1 MDELLR
7 LFHKVLIANRGEI
20 ACRIIRTCRRLGIG
34 TVAIYS
40 TAEGAPLHAEL
51 ADQAVALP
59 DSPNPIAAYLDIDNI
74 ISIARASG
82 AHAIHPGYGLLAEN
96 PDLADACAE
105 SGIAFVGPPAE
116 IIRLMGNKREARRRF
131 AEVGV
136 PVLPGANLSPDGSDA
151 ESAAK
156 SVGYPLMVKASEGGG
171 GIGMQLV
178 SDPGRLGRAVS
189 RTRSSARRAFGS
201 EDVYLERFIPDARHV
216 EVQIIADSDGVCNHL
231 WERECSVQR
240 RHQKVIEE
248 APSPSISH
256 DTRNELTTVATQA
269 AQSVGFRN
277 IGTFEFLVDQD
288 DNIYFI
294 EANTRLQVEHATT
307 EMVTGVDIVELQLR
321 IAAGEPIRSELPDIR
336 GHAIQ
341 CRIYAEDP
349 DTFIPSPGTL
359 EEFHIPDLDGLRVD
373 TGFRAGDKVSS
384 WFDPLLAK
392 VIAWGETREASIS
405 LMRHALDATRISGV
419 KTNVPTLRKAIESP
433 EFTRGRYTTKL
444 LESLAA
450 S

>member
-1 MDELLR
+1 M
-7 LFHKVLIANRGEI
+7 FNKVLIANRGEI
-20 ACRIIRTCRRLGIG
+20 ACRIIRTCRRLGIA
-34 TVAIYS
+34 TVAVYS

-51 ADQAVALP
+51 ADEAVALP
-59 DSPNPIAAYLDIDNI
+59 DAPNPVASYLDV
-74 ISIARASG
+74 SGVVSVARQTG
-82 AHAIHPGYGLLAEN
+82 ADAIHPGYGLLSEN

-105 SGIAFVGPPAE
+105 SGITFIGPPVE
-116 IIRLMGNKREARRRF
+116 IIRLMGNKREARRRL
-131 AEVGV
+131 ADVGV
-136 PVLPGANLSPDGSDA
+136 PVLPGAEVSPNGSDL
-151 ESAAK
+151 ESAADA
-156 SVGYPLMVKASEGGG
+156 VGYPLMVKASEGGG

-178 SDPGRLGRAVS
+178 ADPGRLARAVS

-216 EVQIIADSDGVCNHL
+216 EVQIIADADSVCSHL

-248 APSPSISH
+248 SPSPSISQ
-256 DTRNELTTVATQA
+256 DTREALTSVATRA
-269 AQSVGFRN
+269 ARSVGFRN
-277 IGTFEFLVDQD
+277 VGTFEFLVDRND
-288 DNIYFI
+288 DIYFI

-307 EMVTGVDIVELQLR
+307 EMVTGVDIVERQLR
-321 IAAGEPIRSELPDIR
+321 IAAGESGQLERPTVN

-349 DTFIPSPGTL
+349 NTFIPSPGVL
-359 EEFHIPDLDGLRVD
+359 DEFHIPDLDCLRVD
-373 TGFRAGDKVSS
+373 TGFRAGDEISS
-384 WFDPLLAK
+384 YFDPLLAK

-405 LMRHALDATRISGV
+405 LMTRALDATKISGP

-433 EFTRGRYTTKL
+433 EFLRGSYTTDL
-444 LESLAA
+444 LNSLAA

>member
-1 MDELLR
+1 M
-7 LFHKVLIANRGEI
+7 
-20 ACRIIRTCRRLGIG
+20 
-34 TVAIYS
+34 
-40 TAEGAPLHAEL
+40 
-51 ADQAVALP
+51 
-59 DSPNPIAAYLDIDNI
+59 
-74 ISIARASG
+74 
-82 AHAIHPGYGLLAEN
+82 
-96 PDLADACAE
+96 
-105 SGIAFVGPPAE
+105 
-116 IIRLMGNKREARRRF
+116 
-131 AEVGV
+131 
-136 PVLPGANLSPDGSDA
+136 
-151 ESAAK
+151 
-156 SVGYPLMVKASEGGG
+156 
-171 GIGMQLV
+171 
-178 SDPGRLGRAVS
+178 
-189 RTRSSARRAFGS
+189 
-201 EDVYLERFIPDARHV
+201 
-216 EVQIIADSDGVCNHL
+216 
-231 WERECSVQR
+231 
-240 RHQKVIEE
+240 IEE

-321 IAAGEPIRSELPDIR
+321 IAAGESIPTELSPVH

-373 TGFRAGDKVSS
+373 TGFRAGDKVAS

-405 LMRHALDATRISGV
+405 LMRHALDETRISGV